1 MKIPTECTNKDI
13 FEMILSCLKKNYPP
27 EKTVEEVKWKFDEA
41 DLEKIV
47 KFVCEVYDVKTKQQE
62 NFQKI
67 FQKPFREI
75 WKVFL

>member
-47 KFVCEVYDVKTKQQE
+47 KFACEVYDVKTKQ
-62 NFQKI
+62 
-67 FQKPFREI
+67 
-75 WKVFL
+75 